1 MKRLGVNIDHVAT
14 LRNARGESHP
24 NPIEAAKFVKKLGA
38 DSITIHLREDKKT
51 TTARLFRRDSTATE
65 MKFPMFLIPLNQL
78 QRLYGGQDAKNL
90 RIEAHQVLKERGE
103 LVRWEDLPFDAHII
117 FVSHEWVGWNHPDPY
132 GIQLRTFLRVMER
145 LRNGEISQ
153 VEMNVFHTM
162 MYKTNHIVKSSEWKE
177 ILSSAYI
184 WFDWG
189 SMPQPSA
196 YPPGTPK
203 KKIEK
208 SQTDLRNA
216 VGSIP
221 SYVEKSDFVVI
232 VAPGCLHADRRDPE
246 TKLRTK
252 TCYRTYVANDFL
264 FLK

>member
-1 MKRLGVNIDHVAT
+1 
-14 LRNARGESHP
+14 
-24 NPIEAAKFVKKLGA
+24 
-38 DSITIHLREDKKT
+38 
-51 TTARLFRRDSTATE
+51 
-65 MKFPMFLIPLNQL
+65 
-78 QRLYGGQDAKNL
+78 
-90 RIEAHQVLKERGE
+90 
-103 LVRWEDLPFDAHII
+103 
-117 FVSHEWVGWNHPDPY
+117 
-132 GIQLRTFLRVMER
+132 
-145 LRNGEISQ
+145 
-153 VEMNVFHTM
+153 
-162 MYKTNHIVKSSEWKE
+162 MYKTNHVVKSSEWKE

-196 YPPGTPK
+196 YPLGTPK

-232 VAPGCLHADRRDPE
+232 VAPGCLHFDRRDPE

-252 TCYRTYVANDFL
+252 TCYRTYVANDFFFFKWFSCFFRFTHSI
-264 FLK
+264 FLPPHQIPKQRMVRSGNVCILLESWENSSDLMHHIKRRNTRVVISSGSLETFSWFVWFYVLST

>member
-1 MKRLGVNIDHVAT
+1 M
-14 LRNARGESHP
+14 
-24 NPIEAAKFVKKLGA
+24 
-38 DSITIHLREDKKT
+38 
-51 TTARLFRRDSTATE
+51 
-65 MKFPMFLIPLNQL
+65 
-78 QRLYGGQDAKNL
+78 
-90 RIEAHQVLKERGE
+90 
-103 LVRWEDLPFDAHII
+103 RWEDLPFDAHII
-117 FVSHEWVGWNHPDPY
+117 FVSHEWVGWNHPDPH

-145 LRNGEISQ
+145 LRTGEISQ

-162 MYKTNHIVKSSEWKE
+162 MYKTNHVVKSSEWEE

-252 TCYRTYVANDFL
+252 TCYRTYVANDFI

>member
-1 MKRLGVNIDHVAT
+1 M
-14 LRNARGESHP
+14 
-24 NPIEAAKFVKKLGA
+24 
-38 DSITIHLREDKKT
+38 HLREDKKT
-51 TTARLFRRDSTATE
+51 TTARLFRRDSTATD

-78 QRLYGGQDAKNL
+78 RRLYGGQDAKNL
-90 RIEAHQVLKERGE
+90 RIEVHQVLKERGE

-117 FVSHEWVGWNHPDPY
+117 FVSHEWVGWNHPDPH

-145 LRNGEISQ
+145 LRTGKISQ

-162 MYKTNHIVKSSEWKE
+162 MYKTNRVVKSSEWKE
-177 ILSSAYI
+177 MLSSAYI

-196 YPPGTPK
+196 YPPLTPK

-232 VAPGCLHADRRDPE
+232 VAPGCLHFDRRDTE

-252 TCYRTYVANDFL
+252 TCYRTYVANDVF
-264 FLK
+264 FFT